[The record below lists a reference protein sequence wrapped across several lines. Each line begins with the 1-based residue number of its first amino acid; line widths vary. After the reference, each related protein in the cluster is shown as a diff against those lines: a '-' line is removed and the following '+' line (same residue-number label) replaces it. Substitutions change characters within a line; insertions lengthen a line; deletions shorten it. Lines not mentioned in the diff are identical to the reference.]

1 MKKIVYLLPLDHDKK
16 NLKILWHIVSFLFII
31 FTWNLIFR
39 GFWIFPLA
47 SSYQH
52 DDTKTYSKKKM
63 FSIQLIITIL
73 NILYLVTNRTVY
85 PLLR

>member
-39 GFWIFPLA
+39 GF
-47 SSYQH
+47 
-52 DDTKTYSKKKM
+52 
-63 FSIQLIITIL
+63 
-73 NILYLVTNRTVY
+73 
-85 PLLR
+85 